1 MSEGLDFRGM
11 GEGEGSASREPL
23 GAPYYP
29 PHARSRL
36 CLWAPLQDGGP
47 EQLPCLL
54 FCPTLTGPLS
64 RGWAVGPAQ
73 VLASSCGITGSSE
86 AGAGC
91 CLPGRGP
98 WGPLL
103 CPLGS
108 APPPGRCSG
117 SPVSCRWVQEFL
129 NEENRGL
136 DVLLEYLAFAQCSVA

>member
-1 MSEGLDFRGM
+1 MPTPGRACGV
-11 GEGEGSASREPL
+11 
-23 GAPYYP
+23 
-29 PHARSRL
+29 
-36 CLWAPLQDGGP
+36 PLQDGGP

-54 FCPTLTGPLS
+54 SRPPLAGLLR
-64 RGWAVGPAQ
+64 RGWALGPVR
-73 VLASSCGITGSSE
+73 VLASSRGVSGSSE

-91 CLPGRGP
+91 CLPGEGP

-108 APPPGRCSG
+108 VPHPGRPSG

-136 DVLLEYLAFAQCSVA
+136 DVLLDYLAFAQCSVA